1 MANKQ
6 LIGMVHLPA
15 LPGAP
20 RAQLSL
26 DAIEA
31 QAVDEARVLRAAGFD
46 ACVIENFGD
55 NPFHK
60 DAVEPVT
67 IAAMSRIV
75 GAVRRAEPAWRV
87 GVNVL
92 RNDARAALAIAAATG
107 AHFVRV
113 NVHVGATATDQGVIE
128 GRAAETLRLR
138 RTLGA
143 QIEIWSDVHVK
154 HGRSLAHDT
163 IEREAEDTVRRGM
176 ADAVIVSGTGTGH
189 AARLEDVR
197 AVTALALGAPVFV
210 GSGVTVETVAA
221 VLRIAD
227 GVIVGTALKAGGAT
241 TAALDPE
248 RLRRFVDAARSGS
261 ER

>member
-1 MANKQ
+1 MAHKR
-6 LIGMVHLPA
+6 LIGMVHLAA

-31 QAVDEARVLRAAGFD
+31 QAVDEARTLRSAGFD

-60 DAVEPVT
+60 DAVEAVT
-67 IAAMSRIV
+67 IAALTRIV
-75 GAVRRAEPAWRV
+75 GAVRRAEPEWQV

-92 RNDARAALAIAAATG
+92 RNDAHAALAIAVATG
-107 AHFVRV
+107 AHFIRV
-113 NVHVGATATDQGVIE
+113 NVHVGAAATDQGVIE

-138 RTLGA
+138 RALGA
-143 QIEIWSDVHVK
+143 QVEIWSDVHVK
-154 HGRSLAHDT
+154 HGRSLAHET
-163 IEREAEDTVRRGM
+163 IEREAEDAVLRGM
-176 ADAVIVSGTGTGH
+176 ADALIVSGTGTGH
-189 AARLEDVR
+189 AARLEDVQ
-197 AVTALALGAPVFV
+197 AVAALALGAPVLV
-210 GSGVTVETVAA
+210 GSGVTVETVRA

-227 GVIVGTALKAGGAT
+227 GVIVGTALKKGGAT

-248 RLRRFVDAARSGS
+248 RLRRFVDAARGAA
-261 ER
+261 